1 MGQDYQHSLFHKNQK
16 VVVDNYPHK
25 DFQEH
30 SAGIARVL
38 VPGDSNFV
46 VEKAQLHQ
54 SWNDQHHREV

>member
-30 SAGIARVL
+30 SAVIVMVL
-38 VPGDSNFV
+38 VPSTID
-46 VEKAQLHQ
+46 KANSL
-54 SWNDQHHREV
+54 SLNRIVIII